1 MNWLKKIKFP
11 ALLTL
16 ILESSYGQKRYSRCY
31 ERYARTANDCR
42 GSSYRNYDYRD
53 NYDRLV
59 TDIME
64 DFTDFAVGTT
74 DMTGMA
80 TMTDMTTRST
90 LVEVSVYSQT

>member
-1 MNWLKKIKFP
+1 MT
-11 ALLTL
+11 LLL
-16 ILESSYGQKRYSRCY
+16 DCSYGQKRYSRCY

-90 LVEVSVYSQT
+90 LVEVSVYSQS